1 MGLSDDLAK
10 ELSALRRNQ
19 IERVIDALE
28 GKDLE
33 DFIDAL
39 NNEKVSSVALS
50 RALMNR
56 DLQLDARRISDYR
69 NNRGA
74 IRYGRDGQRVT

>member
-1 MGLSDDLAK
+1 MSLSDELDK

-19 IERVIDALE
+19 IERVINALE

-39 NNEKVSSVALS
+39 NNENVPTVALS

-56 DLQLDARRISDYR
+56 NLQLDARRISDYR

>member
-1 MGLSDDLAK
+1 MSLSDELDK
-10 ELSALRRNQ
+10 ELSALRRSQ

-39 NNEKVSSVALS
+39 NNENVPTVALS

-56 DLQLDARRISDYR
+56 NLQLDARRISDYR

>member
-1 MGLSDDLAK
+1 MSLSDELDK

-19 IERVIDALE
+19 IERVIDSLE

-33 DFIDAL
+33 AFIDAL
-39 NNEKVSSVALS
+39 NNQNVPSVALS
-50 RALMNR
+50 RALGNR
-56 DLQLDARRISDYR
+56 DIQLDARRISEYR